1 MKNHRSPLFIR
12 LSLPGIAYRR
22 YLTPFFGLLML
33 SGCAATGRH
42 QLPSQHD
49 GRAGT
54 PAQMKVTGTAQGD
67 KKMNT
72 IAADAPR
79 PQAEALSRCERELD
93 ALKSVNPED
102 YRRRVAVFSQLMTA
116 ASQYGSVRGETDA
129 NTTAAVDALYQY
141 RVSRVCAGISL
152 ALLNALSER
161 GEGHK

>member
-1 MKNHRSPLFIR
+1 
-12 LSLPGIAYRR
+12 
-22 YLTPFFGLLML
+22 
-33 SGCAATGRH
+33 
-42 QLPSQHD
+42 
-49 GRAGT
+49 
-54 PAQMKVTGTAQGD
+54 
-67 KKMNT
+67 MNT

>member
-1 MKNHRSPLFIR
+1 MKIKIFSPLTGFPSPPTACQK
-12 LSLPGIAYRR
+12 SLG
-22 YLTPFFGLLML
+22 LLFGLLIL
-33 SGCAATGRH
+33 SGCATTHH
-42 QLPSQHD
+42 QPTAQQDS
-49 GRAGT
+49 RAGT
-54 PAQMKVTGTAQGD
+54 TTLHRSTGMMQGD
-67 KKMNT
+67 KIEST
-72 IAADAPR
+72 TAAETPH
-79 PQAEALSRCERELD
+79 PQAATLKRCERELD

-116 ASQYGSVRGETDA
+116 ASQYGSVRNAADT